1 MWYNKGNLIKKGL
14 NELMANYND
23 LLLSVNS
30 MQQKVDLQ
38 ITISED
44 EVKQQTRRLS
54 YDDKLISDDMLL
66 SLKPE
71 TLKSALSDDE
81 YDAFLERYPDYLSE
95 SEASSSENTVDEVIV
110 SDEHDSLNSTETS
123 ESLEPIEQASET
135 FKDEY
140 DEIEDVDIDEDEIE
154 EMFDVS
160 NIQPVKKQGFEWTPT
175 MTVTAVVVIL
185 AILTII
191 GLITTIN

>member
-1 MWYNKGNLIKKGL
+1 
-14 NELMANYND
+14 MANYND

-54 YDDKLISDDMLL
+54 YDDKLISDEMLL

-95 SEASSSENTVDEVIV
+95 SEASSSENTVDEVIL
-110 SDEHDSLNSTETS
+110 SDEHDSLSSTATS
-123 ESLEPIEQASET
+123 ESLEQVTQASEA
-135 FKDEY
+135 FND
-140 DEIEDVDIDEDEIE
+140 DDIEDVDIDEDEIE

-175 MTVTAVVVIL
+175 MTVTAVVAIL

>member
-1 MWYNKGNLIKKGL
+1 
-14 NELMANYND
+14 
-23 LLLSVNS
+23 

-54 YDDKLISDDMLL
+54 YDDKLISDEMLL

-81 YDAFLERYPDYLSE
+81 YEAFLERYPDYLLE
-95 SEASSSENTVDEVIV
+95 SEASSSESTADEVII

-123 ESLEPIEQASET
+123 ESLEIIEQASET
-135 FKDEY
+135 FKDE
-140 DEIEDVDIDEDEIE
+140 DDIEDVEIDEDEIE

-175 MTVTAVVVIL
+175 MTVTTVAVIL

>member
-1 MWYNKGNLIKKGL
+1 
-14 NELMANYND
+14 MANYND

-54 YDDKLISDDMLL
+54 YDDKLISDEMLL
-66 SLKPE
+66 GLKPE

-95 SEASSSENTVDEVIV
+95 SEASSSENTVDEVIL

-123 ESLEPIEQASET
+123 ESLEPVAQASEA
-135 FKDEY
+135 FND

-175 MTVTAVVVIL
+175 MTVTTVAVIL

>member
-1 MWYNKGNLIKKGL
+1 
-14 NELMANYND
+14 MANYND

-54 YDDKLISDDMLL
+54 YDDKLISDEMLL

-95 SEASSSENTVDEVIV
+95 SEASSSESTADEVIL
-110 SDEHDSLNSTETS
+110 SDEHDSLNSTATS
-123 ESLEPIEQASET
+123 ESLEPIEQASEA
-135 FKDEY
+135 FND
-140 DEIEDVDIDEDEIE
+140 DDIEDVEIDEDEIE

-160 NIQPVKKQGFEWTPT
+160 NIQPVKKQGLEWTPT

-185 AILTII
+185 AILAII

>member
-1 MWYNKGNLIKKGL
+1 
-14 NELMANYND
+14 MANYND

-38 ITISED
+38 ITASED

-54 YDDKLISDDMLL
+54 YNDKLISDEMLL

-71 TLKSALSDDE
+71 ALKSALSDDE
-81 YDAFLERYPDYLSE
+81 YDAFLKKYPDYI
-95 SEASSSENTVDEVIV
+95 SENEVSAGKITVDYVIV
-110 SDEHDSLNSTETS
+110 SDERNSLNSTVTS
-123 ESLEPIEQASET
+123 ESFEPIEQASET
-135 FKDEY
+135 LNDED
-140 DEIEDVDIDEDEIE
+140 DEIEDVGIDEDEIK
-154 EMFDVS
+154 DTLSVS

-175 MTVTAVVVIL
+175 MTVMSVAVIL

>member
-1 MWYNKGNLIKKGL
+1 
-14 NELMANYND
+14 
-23 LLLSVNS
+23 

-54 YDDKLISDDMLL
+54 YDDKLISDEMLL
-66 SLKPE
+66 GLKPE

-95 SEASSSENTVDEVIV
+95 SEASSSESTVGEVIL
-110 SDEHDSLNSTETS
+110 SDEHDSLSSTATS
-123 ESLEPIEQASET
+123 ESLEIIERASET
-135 FKDEY
+135 FKD
-140 DEIEDVDIDEDEIE
+140 DDIEDVDIDEDEIE

-185 AILTII
+185 AILAII